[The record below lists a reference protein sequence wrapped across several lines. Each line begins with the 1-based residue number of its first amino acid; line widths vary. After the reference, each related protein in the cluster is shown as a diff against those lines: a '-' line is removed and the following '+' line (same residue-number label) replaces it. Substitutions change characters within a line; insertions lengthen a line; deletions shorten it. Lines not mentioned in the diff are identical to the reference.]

1 MEQYK
6 NLNILENETDS
17 QVNIKN
23 VFVDIKL
30 MLNICE
36 DGFKKDKGM
45 YTMTV
50 FDIADKIKDK
60 ISHEG
65 VSVQLYGYSGN
76 IIKMKN
82 VTISYVENDVI
93 LESKQY
99 TKIVK

>member
-6 NLNILENETDS
+6 NLNIWENKTDL
-17 QVNIKN
+17 QINIEN

-30 MLNICE
+30 ILNVCE

-50 FDIADKIKDK
+50 FDIADKVKDK
-60 ISHEG
+60 LSNEN
-65 VSVQLYGYSGN
+65 VFVQLYGYTGN
-76 IIKMKN
+76 VMKMKDA
-82 VTISYVENDVI
+82 VISYVENDVI

-99 TKIVK
+99 TKIIK